1 MASPGRDHLEARRT
15 GIAGVEIVVAV
26 AVATGLVALLE
37 EVAPVAG
44 LGVLYILAVLFI
56 AIRHGQVA
64 ALLTAV
70 LSVTTLNFFFIQP
83 RLHH

>member
-15 GIAGVEIVVAV
+15 GIARVEIVVAV
-26 AVATGLVALLE
+26 AVATGLE